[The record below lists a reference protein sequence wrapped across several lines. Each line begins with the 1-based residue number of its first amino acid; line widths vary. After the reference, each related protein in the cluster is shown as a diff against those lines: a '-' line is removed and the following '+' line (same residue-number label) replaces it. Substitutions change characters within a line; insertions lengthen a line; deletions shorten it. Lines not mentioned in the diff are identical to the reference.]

1 MNIFY
6 NLKGDLMLYD
16 TTISI
21 KSKNFIFLNER
32 KKSLMSFDDEFIFSI
47 GNQNKNLV
55 IDYMQFLAYTD
66 LTLKTCTNIKYNIT
80 LFFTWNRDHN
90 KCKNFKQITMSQARE
105 FFLWV
110 KDNGYSYTRAK
121 IIRTDIVGLADFGEF
136 VLGREPFSK
145 GSMANQWYGYTN
157 FWREV
162 DIMQREDLSKL
173 NEPNSVSFPKEKLET
188 LRMYLSMKHDY
199 LGLVI
204 LDYAHLGADILTLR
218 IDSEDF
224 NPAKKYTEQ
233 YLRWRER
240 NGIVLPDVLLMK
252 NDNGDYIP
260 MGLVE
265 LRAYTRMFS
274 VFLGKEFV
282 IC

>member
-1 MNIFY
+1 MF
-6 NLKGDLMLYD
+6 YD
-16 TTISI
+16 TTIPI
-21 KSKNFIFLNER
+21 KTKNTIFLNER
-32 KKSLMSFDDEFIFSI
+32 KKVLMSFDDEFIFSI
-47 GNQNKNLV
+47 GNQNKNFL

-66 LTLKTCTNIKYNIT
+66 LTLKTCSNIKYNII
-80 LFFTWNRDHN
+80 LFFTWNKDYN
-90 KCKNFKQITMSQARE
+90 GCKNFKQITMSQARE

-110 KDNGYSYTRAK
+110 KDSGYSYTRAK
-121 IIRTDIVGLADFGEF
+121 IIRTDIAGIGDFGEF
-136 VLGREPFSK
+136 VLGREPYSK
-145 GSMANQWYGYTN
+145 GGMSNQWYNYTN

-162 DIMQREDLSKL
+162 DIMQREDSNKL
-173 NEPNSVSFPKEKLET
+173 GEPNSVSFPKEKIET

-199 LGLVI
+199 MGLVI

-224 NPAKKYTEQ
+224 NPAKKYSEQ

-240 NGIVLPDVLLMK
+240 SGIILSDVLLMK
-252 NDNGDYIP
+252 NDKGEYIP
-260 MGLVE
+260 MSLPE
-265 LRAYTRMFS
+265 LRNYTKMFS